1 MIGTKVP
8 GWRCHVNKEE
18 LLSPSDSSYHF
29 PNLQPCG
36 PVKSLHVDLLED
48 LTRDRSFQEVLG
60 VFVGAL
66 TLQLQGLE
74 LGQEVVNSLAGALT
88 KTQELGP
95 CPLFVVSWEK
105 EGFDLRL

>member
-29 PNLQPCG
+29 PNLQPHG

-74 LGQEVVNSLAGALT
+74 LGQEVVNLLAGALT

-105 EGFDLRL
+105 EGFNLHL